1 MKKVKVA
8 VPVISKNSNWL
19 GGYNYIINLLNALS
33 ELEEL
38 RIEVVLLASQSSIN
52 ELKQKY
58 SKFKFKSTSLNTP
71 FGLIYWISRIF
82 GKFFNN
88 YFLYELNLKF
98 AGLNFIA
105 YGPSL
110 FKSNNICS
118 ISWIP
123 DFQHLYYPDFFSK
136 KEIAHRNYVF
146 TNYIKN
152 STLIIVSSKTAK
164 NDIGKFNFS
173 ALRKTRILS
182 FASSKSIDMSISSF
196 ENIRNKYKL
205 PKLFF
210 HLPNHFWVHKNHKL
224 VAEAIYILNKKNIN
238 YNIVC
243 TGNTF
248 DYREPDF
255 FNKFVTSLKYR
266 KIEKQFFILG
276 VVPYQDVISLMKN
289 SVCVIN
295 PSLFEGWS
303 TTVEESKSLDKR
315 ILLSDIPVHRE
326 QNPRRGIFFDPKSAF
341 NLAEKMEECFSEK
354 KNKLKNQKNNANVEK
369 EVKKKIK
376 NFAINFEDIVLEAS
390 KIFNNR

>member
-8 VPVISKNSNWL
+8 IPIFSKNANWL

-38 RIEVVLLASQSSIN
+38 RIDVVLLASQTSIN
-52 ELKQKY
+52 ELKKKY
-58 SKFKFKSTSLNTP
+58 SKFKFKSTSLYTP
-71 FGLIYWISRIF
+71 FGLIYWISKIF

-98 AGLNFIA
+98 AGLNLIA
-105 YGPSL
+105 YGPPL
-110 FKSNNICS
+110 LESNNICS
-118 ISWIP
+118 ISWVP

-136 KEIAHRNYVF
+136 KEIALRNNLF
-146 TNYIKN
+146 TNYIEN
-152 STLIIVSSKTAK
+152 STLIIVSSVTAK
-164 NDIGKFNFS
+164 KDIGKFKFS
-173 ALRKTRILS
+173 ALRKTRVLS
-182 FASSKSIDMSISSF
+182 FISSKSVNMDIPSF

-210 HLPNHFWVHKNHKL
+210 HLPNHFWIHKNHNL
-224 VAEAIYILNKKNIN
+224 VAEAIYILNKKNIKLN
-238 YNIVC
+238 VVC

-248 DYREPDF
+248 DYRKPDF
-255 FNKFVTSLKYR
+255 FDKFIKFLKDR
-266 KIEKQFFILG
+266 KIQGQFFILG
-276 VVPYQDVISLMKN
+276 VVPYSDVISLMKN
-289 SVCVIN
+289 SICIIN

-326 QNPRRGIFFDPKSAF
+326 QKPRRGMFFDPKSALD
-341 NLAEKMEECFSEK
+341 LAEKMEESFSEK
-354 KNKLKNQKNNANVEK
+354 INISNNKNNSLIDK

-376 NFAINFEDIVLEAS
+376 NFAINFEDIILEAS
-390 KIFNNR
+390 EIFNNR